1 MFSRS
6 LLDIL
11 KEKNQ
16 RKMSPAKTKRG
27 AAKNCDN
34 EDGDADGDE
43 GAVTEQIYNKL
54 MGEKKTENTS
64 TVPQQMN
71 TLKGK

>member
-1 MFSRS
+1 MFSQR

-11 KEKNQ
+11 KEKNK
-16 RKMSPAKTKRG
+16 RKTSPAKTKRG

-43 GAVTEQIYNKL
+43 GAVPEQIYNKL
-54 MGEKKTENTS
+54 MGEKNKQKT
-64 TVPQQMN
+64 QAQCRHR
-71 TLKGK
+71 